1 VAVGEAD
8 ARRNGANAVAV
19 EERDEV
25 LRLEVPAGDGHRHD
39 RFPHAE
45 RCEAGDPDPE
55 REAGVVPDDV
65 GVAAGR
71 ADEIVVGEDD
81 PVTRDDLAAA
91 IGEAPGCTP
100 VPWDDPSADDVEAAI
115 VKRSTAV
122 LPPHHVV
129 DQAGQEQRM
138 QAAVL
143 AGIEDEAGD
152 RLIAQRAEEGQGLGL
167 RRGGRRD
174 RGPGAVVRPERI
186 RQRERCQDGQRG
198 REDEGDTALHILKIR
213 GRSVC
218 RSDEMTFMA
227 PRKRPKHLRP
237 KSPARVRK
245 HRRSRSKGARG
256 HQHPELIGLALVFL
270 GIFLAIP
277 LWLGWDGG
285 YVGDRIDSGLEAFF
299 GDGRVGVP
307 LVLLAL
313 GGLMV
318 ARAQLVDVR
327 PFRTGL
333 VVLGLGIMTLLGEA
347 RGGATGEAL
356 DLIFGRLLGD
366 TGTAVLG
373 FFLLVT
379 GALLVSGA
387 SLGALIRHSAHAAQ
401 KTAVAARRSVE
412 RVRIPF
418 DDEPIT
424 QPDAPPVDGEA
435 AYPDV
440 VSERPAPPPV
450 LVDQLDDFEP
460 ERPEPVFD
468 MPSTEHVGYKL
479 PDAGV
484 LRRSHRD
491 KKKGQPEKA
500 IERTAEALLQA
511 LSNFGVEAHL
521 IGQVVGPRVTRYE
534 LQLAPGTKVGKVASL
549 KDDLAYALA
558 TTELRILAPI
568 PGKQAVGVE
577 VPNLSPNVVTL
588 GDIFAEMPGSSSP
601 LSVWLGKDISGAS
614 VHADLA
620 RMPHI
625 LIAGTTGSGK
635 SGCINTM
642 LCSILLRATP
652 DEVRMILVDPKRV
665 ELGLYE
671 SIPHLLTPVV
681 SSPKAAAAVLTN
693 ILTEMEHRYERM
705 SLARARNLQ
714 ELNRV
719 LAERGEQ
726 TLPYLLVV
734 IDELADLMMVS
745 PQDVEDAVIRLAQK
759 SRAVGIHLV
768 LATQRPSVD
777 VITGMIKANVPSR
790 IAFAV
795 SSQTDSRVILDTS
808 GAESLLGQGD
818 MLFKP
823 LGTSRLQRVQG
834 AYVSEEEIAL
844 IVEQCRGQRDQE
856 LDESL
861 LEAPSAREHD
871 GEDGDFDPDEDPL
884 LDRAIEIVVQTQT
897 ASVSLIQRR
906 LRVGYT
912 RAGRLID
919 MLERRGIISGYEGSK
934 PRRVLVGEPELERVL
949 SEVAS

>member
-1 VAVGEAD
+1 MRV
-8 ARRNGANAVAV
+8 
-19 EERDEV
+19 
-25 LRLEVPAGDGHRHD
+25 
-39 RFPHAE
+39 
-45 RCEAGDPDPE
+45 
-55 REAGVVPDDV
+55 
-65 GVAAGR
+65 
-71 ADEIVVGEDD
+71 
-81 PVTRDDLAAA
+81 
-91 IGEAPGCTP
+91 
-100 VPWDDPSADDVEAAI
+100 
-115 VKRSTAV
+115 
-122 LPPHHVV
+122 
-129 DQAGQEQRM
+129 
-138 QAAVL
+138 
-143 AGIEDEAGD
+143 
-152 RLIAQRAEEGQGLGL
+152 
-167 RRGGRRD
+167 
-174 RGPGAVVRPERI
+174 
-186 RQRERCQDGQRG
+186 
-198 REDEGDTALHILKIR
+198 
-213 GRSVC
+213 
-218 RSDEMTFMA
+218 MA
-227 PRKRPKHLRP
+227 PKKRPKHLRP

-245 HRRSRSKGARG
+245 TKRRRRG
-256 HQHPELIGLALVFL
+256 HAQQHPELVGLALAFL
-270 GIFLAIP
+270 GVFFAIP

-285 YVGDRIDSGLEAFF
+285 YVGDKIDSSLNGLV
-299 GDGRVGVP
+299 GNGRLGVP
-307 LVLLAL
+307 LVLLVL
-313 GGLMV
+313 GGLMI

-333 VVLGLGIMTLLGEA
+333 VVLCLGAMTILGEA

-356 DLIFGRLLGD
+356 ELIFGRLLGG

-373 FFLLVT
+373 FFLLVA
-379 GALLVSGA
+379 GGLLVTGA
-387 SLGALIRHSAHAAQ
+387 SLGAFVRHSARAAQ
-401 KTAVAARRSVE
+401 RTAVVARRSVE
-412 RVRIPF
+412 RVRIPL

-440 VSERPAPPPV
+440 VSENPAPSPV
-450 LVDQLDDFEP
+450 LVDQLDAFETELP
-460 ERPEPVFD
+460 SRSAPVFD
-468 MPSTEHVGYKL
+468 MPSTEHAGYKL

-484 LRRSHRD
+484 LRRSRAD
-491 KKKGQPEKA
+491 AKKGQPEKA
-500 IERTAEALLQA
+500 IERVAEALLQA

-534 LQLAPGTKVGKVASL
+534 LQLAPGTKVGKVAAL

-558 TTELRILAPI
+558 TTEIRILAPI

-588 GDIFAEMPGSSSP
+588 GDIFDELPGASSP

-614 VHADLA
+614 VWADLA

-681 SSPKAAAAVLTN
+681 SSPKSAAAVLAN
-693 ILTEMEHRYERM
+693 VLTEMERRYERM
-705 SLARARNLQ
+705 SLARARNLP
-714 ELNRV
+714 ELNKV
-719 LAERGEQ
+719 LSERGEQ
-726 TLPYLLVV
+726 TLPFLLVV

-795 SSQTDSRVILDTS
+795 SSMTDSRVILDTA

-844 IVEQCRGQRDQE
+844 IVEQCRGQREQE

-861 LEAPSAREHD
+861 LEVPSAREHE
-871 GEDGDFDPDEDPL
+871 GEDGEFDPDEDPL

-934 PRRVLVGEPELERVL
+934 PRRVLIGEGELDKILADV
-949 SEVAS
+949 SS